1 MAKRRILIVDDEQSM
16 RELLAIMLAKE
27 GYEVVT
33 AASRATAA
41 AVLGNGAMDAVITDV
56 KLPDGDGIEIL
67 RHVKAGSPETAVIV
81 MTAFGSTQTA
91 VAAMKLGA
99 HDYLVKPFDV
109 DELRIVLRNALERQD
124 LREENRL
131 LKAEL
136 RSRHGLDRIIG
147 VSQSMA
153 ALFEMVKSV
162 APTGTTV
169 LVTGES
175 GTGKELVAK
184 AIHAHSTRKDAPFVS
199 ISCAAVA
206 ETLLESE
213 LFGHV
218 KGAFTGAIASR
229 TGRFRLAH
237 NGTIFLD
244 EIGEMSPRF
253 QVKLLRVLE
262 DGTFEPVG
270 STASQTTDVR
280 VIAATHRDLRAAA
293 QDGTFREDLLY
304 RLDVVTIRLPSLR
317 ERREDIPLLA
327 EHFLTK
333 MHEDKGL
340 PPCHLTPEA
349 AEALQAHDWPGNVR
363 ELRNVLERA
372 VLLCEEPG
380 VLQRC
385 DLPEPLACG
394 KNAVA
399 ATSEGSSEAAEEGT
413 RPWDFGPEGAD
424 FYSELETFERRM
436 ISRALHLARGSK
448 REAARLLQVNR
459 TTLLE
464 KLKRRGWDM
473 DKTAFALAPEVRPV
487 ADPAWDALRRPPAEY
502 VPLTAVHRLKELAAS

>member
-41 AVLGNGAMDAVITDV
+41 AVLGSGPMDAVITDV

-131 LKAEL
+131 LKAEM

-184 AIHAHSTRKDAPFVS
+184 AIHSNSTRKDAPFVS

-213 LFGHV
+213 LFGHM
-218 KGAFTGAIASR
+218 KGAFTD
-229 TGRFRLAH
+229 AH
-237 NGTIFLD
+237 QNKKGLFEAAHRGTLFLD
-244 EIGEMSPRF
+244 EVGETPLSM
-253 QVKLLRVLE
+253 QAKLLRALQEKRIRRVG
-262 DGTFEPVG
+262 GTEEIDV
-270 STASQTTDVR
+270 DVR
-280 VIAATHRDLRAAA
+280 VIAATNRSLEALVKEKR
-293 QDGTFREDLLY
+293 FREDLFY
-304 RLDVVTIRLPSLR
+304 RLNVIPIHLPPLR
-317 ERREDIPLLA
+317 QRRSDIPLLA
-327 EHFLTK
+327 EHFRQRFAAA
-333 MHEDKGL
+333 MGKGVARISN
-340 PPCHLTPEA
+340 EA
-349 AEALQAHDWPGNVR
+349 MDRLRQHAWPGNVR
-363 ELRNVLERA
+363 ELENVIERA
-372 VLLCEEPG
+372 VALETTEAILAE
-380 VLQRC
+380 R
-385 DLPEPLACG
+385 LPESVGGLA
-394 KNAVA
+394 A
-399 ATSEGSSEAAEEGT
+399 AAPAGPTLGGDFSLDGHLEAI
-413 RPWDFGPEGAD
+413 
-424 FYSELETFERRM
+424 ELDLLRQALER
-436 ISRALHLARGSK
+436 SAG
-448 REAARLLQVNR
+448 NR
-459 TTLLE
+459 TQVCQLLGITPRSLRYLLNKH
-464 KLKRRGWDM
+464 KLTQSGTVTRGVTD
-473 DKTAFALAPEVRPV
+473 
-487 ADPAWDALRRPPAEY
+487 
-502 VPLTAVHRLKELAAS
+502 

>member
-1 MAKRRILIVDDEQSM
+1 MRIEQQIPGFM
-16 RELLAIMLAKE
+16 GL
-27 GYEVVT
+27 V
-33 AASRATAA
+33 
-41 AVLGNGAMDAVITDV
+41 
-56 KLPDGDGIEIL
+56 
-67 RHVKAGSPETAVIV
+67 
-81 MTAFGSTQTA
+81 
-91 VAAMKLGA
+91 GA
-99 HDYLVKPFDV
+99 HPTMRRVFDLIRRV
-109 DELRIVLRNALERQD
+109 GP
-124 LREENRL
+124 
-131 LKAEL
+131 
-136 RSRHGLDRIIG
+136 ST
-147 VSQSMA
+147 
-153 ALFEMVKSV
+153 
-162 APTGTTV
+162 APV

-175 GTGKELVAK
+175 GTGKELVARALHNLSPRRSQNLVPVHCG
-184 AIHAHSTRKDAPFVS
+184 AIP
-199 ISCAAVA
+199 
-206 ETLLESE
+206 EELLESE

-293 QDGTFREDLLY
+293 QEGTFREDLLY

-394 KNAVA
+394 KKTVA
-399 ATSEGSSEAAEEGT
+399 AASEGSSQAAEEGT
-413 RPWDFGPEGAD
+413 QPWDFGPEGAD

-502 VPLTAVHRLKELAAS
+502 VPLTAVPRLKELAAS